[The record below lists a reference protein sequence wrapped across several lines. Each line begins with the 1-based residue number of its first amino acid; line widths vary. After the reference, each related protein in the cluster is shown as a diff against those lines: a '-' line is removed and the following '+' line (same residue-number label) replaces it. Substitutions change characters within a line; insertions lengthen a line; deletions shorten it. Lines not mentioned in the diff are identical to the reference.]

1 MKLREF
7 GSLRPETK
15 SILEEINE
23 FAHSRNKEDLIESR
37 ANHIIESAINLIEQI
52 NEHYD
57 EETANLLQRRL
68 LNSIKGRDSKK
79 FSRLISK
86 IKENKNGL

>member
-1 MKLREF
+1 MKLQEF
-7 GSLRPETK
+7 GSLKSNTK
-15 SILEEINE
+15 SILEELNE
-23 FAHSRNKEDLIESR
+23 FANGRNKEDLIESR

-57 EETANLLQRRL
+57 TDTANLLQRRL
-68 LNSIKGRDSKK
+68 LNSIKGQDSKK

-86 IKENKNGL
+86 IKEDKGK